1 MLAAFGPLF
10 WLVPSKRERR
20 LAAMR
25 LQARRDGLTVEMR
38 RFPKLDVAPEE
49 RVSAGGQPLTP
60 LRESA
65 VYLHPLAPR
74 LRLLPVWRVLRG
86 SDGLPAWPGWVF
98 ERATKPDSPV
108 LPRVLAGLAVVVA
121 ALPQDVVAL
130 ECESRGLGAYW
141 LESPGTGPPQVTELA
156 ARLEAGARVLEAL
169 EAELA
174 AAVEKGKI

>member
-1 MLAAFGPLF
+1 MLAAFGPLL

-25 LQARRDGLTVEMR
+25 QQARRDGLTVEMR
-38 RFPKLDVAPEE
+38 QFPKLDVAPEE
-49 RVSAGGQPLTP
+49 RVSAGGQPLTA

-74 LRLLPVWRVLRG
+74 LRLLPAWRVLRG

-98 ERATKPDSPV
+98 EFGSKPDSPV
-108 LPRVLAGLAVVVA
+108 LPRVLAGLAALVA

-130 ECESRGLGAYW
+130 QCESRGLGAYW
-141 LESPGTGPPQVTELA
+141 LESPGTGPPQVSELA
-156 ARLEAGARVLEAL
+156 TQLGAGAGILEAL

-174 AAVEKGKI
+174 TTVD